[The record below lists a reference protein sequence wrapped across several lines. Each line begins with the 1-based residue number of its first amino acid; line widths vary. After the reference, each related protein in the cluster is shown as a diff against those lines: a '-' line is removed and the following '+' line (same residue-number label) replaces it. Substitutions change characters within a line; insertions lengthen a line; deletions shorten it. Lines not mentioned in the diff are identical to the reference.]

1 MVLFDSIKGYRYL
14 NALSFVSW
22 LRRVLSEISETEAN
36 GIETARVIEQ
46 SAVQQFK
53 IKYRY
58 GERTKKEVTRNT
70 SFSYMYPSASFVV
83 LSTTDSTKQPSRRG
97 VVCPGVVVALRMTK
111 KCFRMEKL
119 HRKRIAALR
128 SVASYRTGTGKSAS
142 VTRVTR
148 LGFFGIDAQGTVSTG
163 GNQ

>member
-1 MVLFDSIKGYRYL
+1 MLFDSIEGYRYL

-46 SAVQQFK
+46 SAVQQFE

-58 GERTKKEVTRNT
+58 GERTKKEVIRNT

-97 VVCPGVVVALRMTK
+97 VVCPGR
-111 KCFRMEKL
+111 C
-119 HRKRIAALR
+119 RITYDQEMFQNGEAA
-128 SVASYRTGTGKSAS
+128 
-142 VTRVTR
+142 
-148 LGFFGIDAQGTVSTG
+148 
-163 GNQ
+163 